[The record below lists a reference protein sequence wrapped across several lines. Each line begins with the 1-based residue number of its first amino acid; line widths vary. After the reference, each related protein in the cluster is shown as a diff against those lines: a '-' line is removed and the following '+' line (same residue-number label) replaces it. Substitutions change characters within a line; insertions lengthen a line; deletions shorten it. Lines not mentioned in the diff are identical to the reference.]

1 MDASYERCCVLCLCP
16 IECVCDPT
24 PRPAHIERVFAEQPA
39 AFPQNRSVPQRSVSQ
54 NYYDLAL
61 LLPLVLLLL
70 RYLNRAEGYKH
81 ESTAFSS

>member
-70 RYLNRAEGYKH
+70 STTYLLRRLQ
-81 ESTAFSS
+81 